1 MKVNEKPRQAIWRR
15 PNDAIRIFGI
25 SMATLYRWLAD
36 GTVATKKISGCRF
49 VDVSE
54 FLTLEPSPDPD
65 PAELLAHAAK
75 VEEEGRQAH
84 KHAQEIERFV
94 ALREAKEQS
103 TWDDKVQSF
112 QKLIEAAKS
121 NREEASK

>member
-25 SMATLYRWLAD
+25 SMATLYRWLSD
-36 GTVATKKISGCRF
+36 GTVRTKKISGCRF
-49 VDVSE
+49 VDCSE

-65 PAELLAHAAK
+65 PAELLQHAEEL
-75 VEEEGRQAH
+75 EEEGRRAH
-84 KHAQEIERFV
+84 AHAEELERFV

-121 NREEASK
+121 NKGEAN